1 MTSIAKTY
9 EPKGFE
15 KIITELW
22 ESAGA
27 FRADA
32 FSDKPAFNGP
42 SAGGNRIGWLC
53 SEKATGRIP
62 KTGI

>member
-1 MTSIAKTY
+1 MTSLAKTY

-27 FRADA
+27 FRTDA
-32 FSDKPAFNGP
+32 FSDKAAFTISMPPPN
-42 SAGGNRIGWLC
+42 
-53 SEKATGRIP
+53 AT
-62 KTGI
+62 

>member
-1 MTSIAKTY
+1 MTTLAKTY

-22 ESAGA
+22 DSEGA
-27 FRADA
+27 FRANA

-42 SAGGNRIGWLC
+42 SARRNRIGWLC
-53 SEKATGRIP
+53 SEKAP
-62 KTGI
+62 